1 MYLSVF
7 DAQKV
12 FKMDWK
18 DWFNLNGNRYV
29 AWWMYTWVSGLA
41 VNIYFVIFI
50 DAQMNLIFKI
60 PLEEIFQTK
69 EGACFWAMP
78 AKTIDHVNFW
88 LISNTLSKIT
98 DPKHKYPDSLQTKS
112 CEREWKWFQKVWM
125 RNWTYEWTDKETFA
139 ILNKVSEQV
148 NDAMRLIRRERNFS
162 KNIKRVK
169 LRLMHFGGGIRTG
182 RLIWPKRS
190 CQLKAQLNK
199 LITWKMSVSNHTCYF
214 YAGSF
219 KCQTCKLQFSS
230 LKSLYYQESWL

>member
-1 MYLSVF
+1 MLHLKRSSFSQIRCIEVLSRLKRCSKWIEKF
-7 DAQKV
+7 GLTSMTTDMLHGE
-12 FKMDWK
+12 FI
-18 DWFNLNGNRYV
+18 LEYV
-29 AWWMYTWVSGLA
+29 VIKS
-41 VNIYFVIFI
+41 IYFGILI
-50 DAQMNLIFKI
+50 HAQMNLIFKI
-60 PLEEIFQTK
+60 PWEEIFQTK
-69 EGACFWAMP
+69 EGACFCALP

-125 RNWTYEWTDKETFA
+125 QNWTYEWTDKETSA

-199 LITWKMSVSNHTCYF
+199 LIRWKMSV
-214 YAGSF
+214 
-219 KCQTCKLQFSS
+219 
-230 LKSLYYQESWL
+230 